1 MIGPDYPDNES
12 ERQRA
17 VERYHILDT
26 LPETQYDNITALMAH
41 IADTPVSLITMLD
54 HQRNFL
60 KSHHG
65 VPFSESPRNISF
77 CGHAILSDQPITVVE
92 DASVDPRFCSNPL
105 VTDHGIRFYAG
116 VPLCTPDNFRLG
128 TLCIFDIVPRTLAPA
143 TQVALTTLAAQVEAL
158 LQQRITNFELTRLQ
172 QILEKKNEQ
181 LLLFGQALSHDLKSP
196 LINIAYS
203 ADALLST
210 HPQTLSDTATDS
222 LKAILATATTTCRYA
237 DSLLNFYSSDAL
249 LEVDAEEI
257 FLDNLLD
264 ELDMISCQSSA
275 KPVILTSDSNLE
287 TLVTRRA
294 AFLQILVNLAT
305 NAIKYNDKSS
315 VSLTFTATEDDTHY
329 YFSLTDNSCG
339 IPTDKIDHIFDRHT
353 RIRPTDSNADGN
365 GTISGYGL
373 GLCTVKKLVNELQ
386 GTISASSTEGVGSTF
401 SFSIQK
407 TTPASRVAR
416 SAVAA

>member
-1 MIGPDYPDNES
+1 MIEPDYPANES

-26 LPETQYDNITALMAH
+26 LPETQYDNITALMAY

-77 CGHAILSDQPITVVE
+77 CGHAILADQPITVVE

-116 VPLCTPDNFRLG
+116 VPLRTPDNFRLG
-128 TLCIFDIVPRTLAPA
+128 TLCIFDTVPRTLAPA
-143 TQVALTTLAAQVEAL
+143 TRVALTTLAAQVEAL
-158 LQQRITNFELTRLQ
+158 LEQRITNLELTRLQ
-172 QILEKKNEQ
+172 HILEKKNEQ

-196 LINIAYS
+196 LINMAYS
-203 ADALLST
+203 ADALLTT
-210 HPQTLSDTATDS
+210 HSQELSIAAADS
-222 LKAILATATTTCRYA
+222 LKSILATATTTCRYA

-275 KPVILTSDSNLE
+275 KPVTLTADSKLE

-305 NAIKYNDKSS
+305 NAIKYNDKPS
-315 VSLTFTATEDDTHY
+315 VSLNLTATEDASHY
-329 YFSLTDNSCG
+329 YLSLTDNSCG
-339 IPTDKIDHIFDRHT
+339 IPTDKLNRIFDKHT
-353 RIRPTDSNADGN
+353 RIHQSENAADSTA
-365 GTISGYGL
+365 ISGYGL
-373 GLCTVKKLVNELQ
+373 GLCTVKKLVNELH
-386 GTISASSTEGVGSTF
+386 GTISVSSTEGVGSTF

-407 TTPASRVAR
+407 STPTSRAACS
-416 SAVAA
+416 SAAA